1 MTDNMSKIVAVVAS
15 PIVGGN
21 SDTIVSAVTDG
32 AMGLSTNIIELFRL
46 DKFRSLRGCSAC
58 NECKK
63 TGRCV
68 HNDEIQ
74 EILDSVREADVVIV
88 STPVYFNEVASQY
101 KVLEDRMYSFYNKDS
116 SHNITV
122 GKKAVIVVTCSDS
135 VNVADKVADRMGT
148 TLENL
153 GFEVMDK
160 LLFSDEGQTK
170 HAKDHADLI
179 ARARVVGSKFRN
191 T

>member
-1 MTDNMSKIVAVVAS
+1 MSKIVAVVAS

-63 TGRCV
+63 TGRCI

-116 SHNITV
+116 SHNITA

-153 GFEVMDK
+153 GFEVTDK
-160 LLFSDEGQTK
+160 LLFFDEDRTK
-170 HAKDHADLI
+170 HANDDADLI